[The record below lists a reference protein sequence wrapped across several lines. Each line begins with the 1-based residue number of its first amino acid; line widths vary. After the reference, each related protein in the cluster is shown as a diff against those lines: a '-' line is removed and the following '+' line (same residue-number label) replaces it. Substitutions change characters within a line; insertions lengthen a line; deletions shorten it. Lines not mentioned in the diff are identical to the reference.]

1 MNRLIG
7 CSLLSACLAISGCGG
22 GGGGGSSSPAPSENS
37 NITPVANAGHLQN
50 VKTGDVVILDGSA
63 SHDADGDTLSY
74 HWQFIATPASSS
86 ATLDS
91 PNSPKPRF
99 TADESGLYE
108 LELVVNDGQS
118 NSEAATVSVTAT
130 KLNSTPVA
138 NAGPDLAIAT
148 GSVVNL
154 DGRQSSDAD
163 GDLLTYQWSFSSKP
177 AGSLVSLAN
186 ANSAQP
192 AFTPD
197 IDGEYR
203 VTLIVNDGTVDSIAD
218 ETRILASTTNSRPTA
233 NAGPDQNVITGETIT
248 LNGTASQDADGD
260 PLGFH
265 WAFVSKPASSTAA
278 LTDASLS
285 APSFIADLPGDYVLS
300 LTVNDGQGDSLTD
313 NVTVTATKANSP
325 PVAFAGE
332 DQAVQTGDTVKLNGS
347 ASQDPD
353 NDPLTYHWQLLSRPA
368 SSQTSISNPEAI
380 APTFT
385 ADLSGQY
392 RIGLTVNDGKAD
404 SPISEITVTATH
416 PNTAPSADAGEDQS
430 AYTGDTIT
438 LNGANSQDAD
448 DDSLSYQW
456 RLVSYPEG
464 SSAVLAD
471 ADNIAPSFEA
481 DLAGIY
487 IVELIVSDGEEQ
499 SAPDQVTITATKA
512 NAAPIALA
520 GSDQTVVA
528 GDLVNL
534 DGSSSYDDDGD
545 SLSYQWQFADKPSAS
560 QSVLSDTGIA
570 TPSFTADIS
579 GEYSL
584 LLTVSDGTVSAIGQV
599 AITATPKEY
608 TLSYNAGPGGTL
620 TGDTHQTVQEGSDG
634 SPVTAVPDT
643 GFSFFQWSDGL
654 SDPLRT
660 DNEIDGDLT
669 LSAQFKTS
677 LTKPEN
683 LTIKP
688 GDGQL
693 IVSWDSVN
701 DASGYNLYYATEPGV
716 TPSNYQ
722 DLQGGTKES
731 YSGSP
736 TTLSGLVNGQ
746 TYHLV
751 VTATLATA
759 ESEESQEV
767 SGIPAVPVIPWKDSL
782 HEGSLNIQIE
792 GPRKATVNWSENT
805 GSAYNLYISQTPDID
820 LDNYAAYGATL
831 VADVSSGY
839 TLSNLSTRKPHYIAL
854 EEKGQV
860 VSWTRFRTGAWG
872 VDGSVSAQA
881 MGPDGTRYI
890 AGSFNNIGIS
900 IGSGEAFSTGDH
912 AQSLGM
918 PRVNGPI
925 NAIESDGFGGWY
937 IGGRFSSVDGKP
949 RNNLAH
955 INHQGVLTS
964 WAPSI
969 EASVDGIGSSVT
981 AIAADKNAIY
991 IGGDF
996 DKVEGLDRRNL
1007 AAFTAYYQ
1015 ATDDNWYFS
1024 GSLKDWQ
1031 RSSANV
1037 NALAIDDSRIYIAT
1051 SGIAALG
1058 RTPDISSWSTTT
1070 DGAVRALVTY
1080 DGILYAG
1087 GSFSIIDGNERG
1099 KLAAVDNNGQL
1110 TDWSPNVDGAVVHSL
1125 LAAEGQVYLGG
1136 DFTHVDGETR
1146 GNIASI
1152 DLNGNVT
1159 PWSPTTD
1166 DDVYA
1171 ISSSEDETIYI
1182 AGSFTHVNGIARSHA
1197 ASVDTHGNLTN
1208 WNATLG
1214 RGHVAS
1220 NASVKTLST
1229 QKNLIYIGGNFSQLG
1244 LFPRNGLAAFD
1255 NKENL
1260 TDWKPSV
1267 NGLVKTLTVAG
1278 DTIYFGG
1285 EFNRVDDESRDHLAA
1300 VDTAG
1305 NIIAWSPSANNRVD
1319 ILKFDAGVIYIAGIF
1334 TSVNDTERNRL
1345 AALNETGSLTSW
1357 SPEINGT
1364 LVSAMETYDDRI
1376 YIGGNFTQANSQNRK
1391 YLTAFDKSGYLTSW
1405 WPTVNGQVTSLAI
1418 KEDTIYA
1425 GGWFDYAH
1433 PEDRNG
1439 LAAFDLSGNLTT
1451 WNPSITNYAGS
1462 NPAAIAVGNNEIYV
1476 SGAFDEINGMKL
1488 NHCCLASFGF
1498 DGQLTNWRPKP
1509 DQYSLARSII
1519 LGNGKVYLG
1528 GPFTEMGGKIRA
1540 AMATFSEETG
1550 TILEQ

>member
-22 GGGGGSSSPAPSENS
+22 GGGGGSSSPSTPDNAN
-37 NITPVANAGHLQN
+37 TVPVADAGHLQN

-63 SHDADGDTLSY
+63 SHDADGDSLTY
-74 HWQFIATPASSS
+74 HWQFTAIPVASSG
-86 ATLDS
+86 TLTS
-91 PNSPKPRF
+91 PTSPKPRF

-108 LELVVNDGQS
+108 LALVVNDGQS
-118 NSEAATVSVTAT
+118 NSEVATVSVTAT
-130 KLNSTPVA
+130 KQNSAPVA
-138 NAGPDLAIAT
+138 NAGPDRAIAT

-163 GDLLTYQWSFSSKP
+163 GDPITYQWSFSSKP

-248 LNGTASQDADGD
+248 LNGAASQDADGD

-278 LTDASLS
+278 LTGATLS

-300 LTVNDGQGDSLTD
+300 LIVNDAREDSLTD

-332 DQAVQTGDTVKLNGS
+332 DQAVQTGDTVNLNGS
-347 ASQDPD
+347 ASRDPD
-353 NDPLTYHWQLLSRPA
+353 NDPLTYHWHLLSRPA
-368 SSQTSISNPEAI
+368 SSQSSISNPEAI
-380 APTFT
+380 APTFI

-404 SPISEITVTATH
+404 SPLSEITVTATH

-456 RLVSYPEG
+456 RFVSYPEG
-464 SSAVLAD
+464 SSTVLAD

-570 TPSFTADIS
+570 TPNFTADLP
-579 GEYSL
+579 GKYSL
-584 LLTVSDGTVSAIGQV
+584 QLTVSDGVASAIAQV
-599 AITATPKEY
+599 IITATPKEY

-620 TGDTHQTVQEGSDG
+620 TGDTHQVVMEGSDG
-634 SPVTAVPDT
+634 SPVTAAPDA
-643 GFSFFQWSDGL
+643 GFSFSQWSDGL
-654 SDPLRT
+654 STSSRT
-660 DNEIDGDLT
+660 DKDIDEDLT
-669 LSAQFKTS
+669 LSAMFKTN

-683 LTIKP
+683 LTVKP

-693 IVSWDSVN
+693 IVNWDSVD
-701 DASGYNLYYATEPGV
+701 DATGYNLYYATEPGV

-722 DLQGGTKES
+722 DLQGGAKES

-736 TTLSGLVNGQ
+736 ITLSGLVNGQ

-751 VTATLATA
+751 VTATLASA

-767 SGIPAVPVIPWKDSL
+767 SGIPAIPVIPWKDSL
-782 HEGSLNIQIE
+782 HEGSLNIQVE
-792 GPRKATVNWSENT
+792 GPRKATVNWPENT
-805 GSAYNLYISQTPDID
+805 DSAYNLYISDTPDIE

-831 VADVSSGY
+831 VTDVRSGY
-839 TLSNLSTRKPHYIAL
+839 ALTSLSTRKPYYIAL
-854 EEKGQV
+854 EENGV
-860 VSWTRFRTGAWG
+860 IVSWSRFRTAPWG
-872 VDGSVSAQA
+872 VDTGVGAQA
-881 MGPDGTRYI
+881 IGPDGTRYI
-890 AGSFNNIGIS
+890 AGGFTTIGIS
-900 IGSGEAFSTGDH
+900 IGSAEAFSSGEN
-912 AQSLGM
+912 AQPLGM
-918 PRVNGPI
+918 PRVKGKV
-925 NAIESDGFGGWY
+925 NAIETDGLGGWY
-937 IGGRFSSVDGKP
+937 IGGDFSSVDGKP

-955 INHQGVLTS
+955 INNQGVLTD

-969 EASVDGIGSSVT
+969 NNSVSV
-981 AIAADKNAIY
+981 IAADREAIY
-991 IGGDF
+991 IGGTF
-996 DKVEGLDRRNL
+996 TEINEQERPKL
-1007 AAFTAYYQ
+1007 AAFNAYYQ
-1015 ATDDNWYFS
+1015 TSQNSWKFS
-1024 GSLKDWQ
+1024 GSLKNWQ
-1031 RSSANV
+1031 PVSSGASNIEIDNNYIYISSADSIY
-1037 NALAIDDSRIYIAT
+1037 AIGRNSDS
-1051 SGIAALG
+1051 S
-1058 RTPDISSWSTTT
+1058 DWSISV
-1070 DGAVRALVTY
+1070 DGSVMDLMVH
-1080 DGILYAG
+1080 DGIVYAG
-1087 GSFSIIDGNERG
+1087 GSFSSIDGKVRG
-1099 KLAAVDNNGQL
+1099 KLAAIDNNGQL
-1110 TDWSPNVDGAVVHSL
+1110 TNWSPDVEGTAVRCLYES
-1125 LAAEGQVYLGG
+1125 GGRIYLGG
-1136 DFTHVDGETR
+1136 NFTHIEGEAR
-1146 GNIASI
+1146 SNIASL
-1152 DLNGNVT
+1152 DLNGNIT

-1166 DDVYA
+1166 GEVYS
-1171 ISSSEDETIYI
+1171 ISSTEDETIYLV
-1182 AGSFTHVNGIARSHA
+1182 GSFDHVNGIARPHA
-1197 ASVDTHGNLTN
+1197 ASVDSNGKLND
-1208 WNATLG
+1208 WSITLG
-1214 RGHVAS
+1214 RGHAGS
-1220 NASVKTLST
+1220 NPSIRTLST
-1229 QKNLIYIGGNFSQLG
+1229 QKNAIYIGGNFSQLG

-1255 NKENL
+1255 NEENL
-1260 TDWKPSV
+1260 TEWKPSV
-1267 NGLVKTLTVAG
+1267 DGLVITLTVAG

-1285 EFNRVDDESRDHLAA
+1285 EFSRVDDESRNHLAA

-1305 NIIAWSPSANNRVD
+1305 NIMAWSPSANNRVD
-1319 ILKFDAGVIYIAGIF
+1319 ILKYDDGVIYIAGIF

-1364 LVSAMETYDDRI
+1364 LVSAMETYGNRI
-1376 YIGGNFTQANSQNRK
+1376 YVGGNFTQANSQNRK
-1391 YLTAFDKSGYLTSW
+1391 YLTAFDKSGHLTSW
-1405 WPTVNGQVTSLAI
+1405 WPIVNGQVTSLAI

-1425 GGWFDYAH
+1425 GGRFDYAH

-1439 LAAFDLSGNLTT
+1439 LAAFGLSGSLAT
-1451 WNPSITNYAGS
+1451 WNPSITNYAGFI
-1462 NPAAIAVGNNEIYV
+1462 PAAIAVGSNEIYV
-1476 SGAFDEINGMKL
+1476 SGAFHEINGMKL

-1509 DQYSLARSII
+1509 DQYALARSII

-1528 GPFTEMGGKIRA
+1528 GHFTEMGGKVRA
-1540 AMATFSEETG
+1540 GMAAFYEETG